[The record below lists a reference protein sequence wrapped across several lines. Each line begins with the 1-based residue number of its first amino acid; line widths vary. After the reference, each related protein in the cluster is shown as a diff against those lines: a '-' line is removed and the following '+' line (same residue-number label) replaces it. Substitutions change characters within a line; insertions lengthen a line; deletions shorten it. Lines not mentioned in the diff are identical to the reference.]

1 MSEQVHRVC
10 RAIHGEC
17 KGCPEYITGMQGA
30 RYYRGCYQHAAEVIN
45 TVETGNPWP
54 TNSRTL
60 KPASRNSSSK
70 SPKGPVLRPVTIGG

>member
-10 RAIHGEC
+10 RVIHGEC

-45 TVETGNPWP
+45 TVETGNPWRKTEGVKAPWTCNP
-54 TNSRTL
+54 TQDT
-60 KPASRNSSSK
+60 
-70 SPKGPVLRPVTIGG
+70 THDH